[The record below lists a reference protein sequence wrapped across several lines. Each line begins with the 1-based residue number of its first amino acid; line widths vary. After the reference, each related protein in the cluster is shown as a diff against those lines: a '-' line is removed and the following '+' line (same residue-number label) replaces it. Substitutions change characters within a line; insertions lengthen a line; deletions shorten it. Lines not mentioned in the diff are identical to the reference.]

1 MSGDGEER
9 WQDMACHVYITE
21 SKQVDK
27 KKPWETADGNRT
39 KHEKFT
45 SACFF

>member
-27 KKPWETADGNRT
+27 KKP
-39 KHEKFT
+39 
-45 SACFF
+45 